1 MIFLLVI
8 ELMISSKF
16 AVLMSRFFR
25 NSIFATKQTFL
36 PGLEPRPGPF
46 VAQAGKDLTI
56 PCVYVG
62 DPAASSITW
71 KQGETEIVS
80 TSSAQQLDLSLNS
93 VTKQQ
98 NGEYTCVVLV
108 GDQVI
113 ERVIELNVLC
123 EYGISIV
130 MVTTNKL

>member
-1 MIFLLVI
+1 MVISNFHFSHLAEDLVH
-8 ELMISSKF
+8 
-16 AVLMSRFFR
+16 FFSPIDNFFSNKQTDR
-25 NSIFATKQTFL
+25 QTFL

-56 PCVYVG
+56 PCVYEG

-80 TSSAQQLDLSLNS
+80 TSTAQKLDLSLSS

-98 NGEYTCVVLV
+98 NGEYTCVVVV
-108 GDQVI
+108 GDKVV
-113 ERVIELNVLC
+113 ERVVELNVLC
-123 EYGISIV
+123 EYE
-130 MVTTNKL
+130 